1 MIYRCGTVKE
11 AHGVKGKVSKAIYE
25 KALVIVSNLDR
36 YYGKDRDV
44 YKSDGGFVFIAENK
58 EDLSYFI
65 SHHVNPND
73 GSYEDAQL
81 FRTERGYYLDIFF
94 LCNNE
99 FGISLLIPAVLLPE
113 ISARVRTGYL

>member
-1 MIYRCGTVKE
+1 MIYSFGTTKG
-11 AHGVKGKVSKAIYE
+11 AHSVKGKVLSAVYE
-25 KALVIVSNLDR
+25 RALGIVSNLDR
-36 YYGKDRDV
+36 YYGQDRDV

-99 FGISLLIPAVLLPE
+99 FSISLLIPAALLPE